1 MLTLKGFH
9 QPRRKRLNN
18 VYIFF
23 KWRNISLFFS
33 ACDRE
38 SRERR
43 TSGSDFNDS
52 GRASSSAESKQTPPC
67 DIETSSSFS
76 FSIPVSYF
84 HLSQID

>member
-1 MLTLKGFH
+1 MA
-9 QPRRKRLNN
+9 PRRKRQN

-23 KWRNISLFFS
+23 NDVIFVFS

-76 FSIPVSYF
+76 FSIPVSYY
-84 HLSQID
+84 HLSQTE